1 MRASDSDRER
11 VVELLQQHTAA
22 GRLSLD
28 EFAERVD
35 VACAARTLGEL
46 AVVTSDLPAQAA
58 APGDETADGSEPAGH
73 RELLWVFLVAVIALV
88 LFAVA
93 FAASRG

>member
-1 MRASDSDRER
+1 VDIRASDSDRER

-46 AVVTSDLPAQAA
+46 AVVTSDLPVPDAEPEPEPDAA
-58 APGDETADGSEPAGH
+58 GR
-73 RELLWVFLVAVIALV
+73 RELLWVFLVAVITLV
-88 LFAVA
+88 LFAIA

>member
-1 MRASDSDRER
+1 VDIRASDSDRER

-46 AVVTSDLPAQAA
+46 AVVTSDLPEPPGEPVPEPEAA
-58 APGDETADGSEPAGH
+58 GQ

-88 LFAVA
+88 LFAIA